1 MGGAGMRQK
10 CSTGFLS
17 LIACA
22 VLTFG
27 YGAAHVPVSTHL
39 PLMLRSLLSRLV
51 LALAV
56 ALGVATLVF
65 LLMHL
70 TPGDPVEAM
79 LGESASGADRAAL
92 RTALGLDAPLP
103 AQWWRFVSGL
113 ATGDLGRSIGAQQT
127 VATLIAER
135 LPNTVVLALAA
146 LAIAITLAL
155 PLGLLSALRLGG
167 VSDRAT
173 SVFAVLGM
181 SLPSFVLGPLLMM
194 VFAVWLG
201 WLPVSGSERAI
212 GLVLPAV
219 TLGLA
224 LAAPLSR
231 MVRAAVAEVL
241 NEEFIRAAY
250 ARGLSAQQVLWRH
263 ALRNAALPVLT
274 IIGMQL
280 GALLGGAVVTEMVFG
295 WAGLGQLTL
304 EAIQRRD
311 YPLVQGCV
319 LVVSLGYVGVNL
331 LTDAV
336 YGLVDPRVARR

>member
-1 MGGAGMRQK
+1 MTFRYGAGH
-10 CSTGFLS
+10 
-17 LIACA
+17 
-22 VLTFG
+22 VL
-27 YGAAHVPVSTHL
+27 VSTHL
-39 PLMLRSLLSRLV
+39 PLMLKSLLSRLV

-167 VSDRAT
+167 VWDRAT

-250 ARGLSAQQVLWRH
+250 ARGLGAQQVLWRH

>member
-1 MGGAGMRQK
+1 MGDAGMRQK

-17 LIACA
+17 PIACA
-22 VLTFG
+22 LMTFR
-27 YGAAHVPVSTHL
+27 YGAGHVLVSTHL
-39 PLMLRSLLSRLV
+39 PLMLKLLLSRFV

-70 TPGDPVEAM
+70 TSGDPVEAM

-127 VATLIAER
+127 VAMLIAER

-167 VSDRAT
+167 VWDRAT

-181 SLPSFVLGPLLMM
+181 SLPSFVLGPMLMM

-231 MVRAAVAEVL
+231 MASLMRAL
-241 NEEFIRAAY
+241 AASSCAPY
-250 ARGLSAQQVLWRH
+250 EPRGSTTSCCSTAHRGTKPCSCGTMRWYWPAPPRTSCSCGCRTSSRPRP
-263 ALRNAALPVLT
+263 RN
-274 IIGMQL
+274 
-280 GALLGGAVVTEMVFG
+280 
-295 WAGLGQLTL
+295 
-304 EAIQRRD
+304 
-311 YPLVQGCV
+311 
-319 LVVSLGYVGVNL
+319 
-331 LTDAV
+331 
-336 YGLVDPRVARR
+336 PRW

>member
-1 MGGAGMRQK
+1 MRQK

-17 LIACA
+17 PIACA
-22 VLTFG
+22 VMTFR
-27 YGAAHVPVSTHL
+27 YGAGHVLVSTHR
-39 PLMLRSLLSRLV
+39 PLMLKSLLSRFV

-167 VSDRAT
+167 ACDRAT

-241 NEEFIRAAY
+241 HEEFIRAAY